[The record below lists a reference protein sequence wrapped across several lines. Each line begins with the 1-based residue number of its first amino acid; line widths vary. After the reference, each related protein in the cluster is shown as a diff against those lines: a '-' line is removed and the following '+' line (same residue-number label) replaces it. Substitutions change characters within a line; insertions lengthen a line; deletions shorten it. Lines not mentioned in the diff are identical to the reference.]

1 MDGWIM
7 QMDIVPLDRCNNF
20 RFTIILAKMRM
31 AKMTFL
37 LVLSCVLPTFSA
49 VPNTSLIWPM
59 PESVECL
66 QGPEIAL
73 SPKLRF
79 DILNSSTIASAAVD
93 RYTPLLR
100 PARTSIAQF
109 SRVATLASVTISWSI
124 ASDNLTSDTNYSYNL
139 RCCTT
144 DPNGG
149 LNARVFAASVF
160 GVGYALETLVQ
171 LADGNGSGGDTI
183 PCGGGFSVVDH
194 PVYRHRGLMVD
205 TGRRYYPIPLL
216 HSTLDAMSAFKMNV
230 LHFHLSEVKKNPLPI
245 SISHFNT
252 T

>member
-1 MDGWIM
+1 
-7 QMDIVPLDRCNNF
+7 
-20 RFTIILAKMRM
+20 
-31 AKMTFL
+31 
-37 LVLSCVLPTFSA
+37 
-49 VPNTSLIWPM
+49 M

-100 PARTSIAQF
+100 PERTSIAQS

-124 ASDNLTSDTNYSYNL
+124 ASENLTSDTNYSYNL

-171 LADGNGSGGDTI
+171 LADGNGSGGSTI
-183 PCGGGFSVVDH
+183 PCGGGLSVVDY

-205 TGRRYYPIPLL
+205 TGRRYYPIALL

-230 LHFHLSEVKKNPLPI
+230 LHFHLSEVKSVSTP
-245 SISHFNT
+245 HFHHPRQHHVMYARAFTFSLVGGKKHIHSSFPSPKSTPRNYCICARAFT
-252 T
+252 FSLGRR